1 MTTDMDDTG
10 WSVAYARPCD
20 VLQRLGTDAL
30 GQEEHAWAARLS
42 SMARHQHFIAGR
54 ALLRHRLSAETED
67 TVQPADWEFVSG
79 DCGKPAV
86 RPDMPDIRFSIS
98 HADGLVAVATS
109 LTAEVGVDLER
120 VSGTQDTDPAL
131 DQLTAREKAWLQRHG
146 DDETWQAFLELWT
159 AKEAVSK
166 AAGLGCGVD
175 FRDIEI
181 NVPAR
186 RASCP
191 DSLLKDGDHMK
202 LDLQTIRVHDA
213 SYCLSVASM

>member
-1 MTTDMDDTG
+1 MTTEMDDTG

-20 VLQRLGTDAL
+20 VLRQLGTGAL
-30 GQEEHAWAARLS
+30 DREEHACAARLS
-42 SMARHQHFIAGR
+42 NKARHQHFIAGR

-86 RPDMPDIRFSIS
+86 RPGLPGIRFSIS

-109 LTAEVGVDLER
+109 PFAEVGVDLEL
-120 VSGTQDTDPAL
+120 VTGTRDTGPAL
-131 DQLTAREKAWLQRHG
+131 DQLTRREQIWLQGHAE
-146 DDETWQAFLELWT
+146 DDRWPAFLDLWT

-181 NVPAR
+181 DVPAR

-191 DSLLKDGDHMK
+191 DGLLNYGSHMD
-202 LDLQTIRVHDA
+202 LDLQSIQVQDA
-213 SYCLSVASM
+213 SYRLSIA